1 MKYSTTLLIFFF
13 TTLVSSSEVYKE
25 LAKRTDIYDSQDQTV
40 RIFRGFGYIC
50 QAILTH
56 IRKNNNISTIL
67 VDIVPKKNVA
77 NDPLNVH
84 VDGLSLASY
93 LEPYVKTYIE
103 KEMTNYDY
111 TSNATNLAKHLVEHG
126 LSTPLNEMVISRL
139 GKLRNMQYER
149 ELNSVDTIRQSLMQ
163 FLAQLPHD
171 QFDDFYNQFL
181 HHIKE
186 NLDSPDVKRVLT
198 FPVVEEEMH
207 RAYQNHNFDDHSL
220 TDDIALVLD
229 PFLRE
234 AVHNEDANAIS
245 LQSNVTSVVAIVEKI
260 LPILDIAIQNGLQVA
275 RNLEKVIGDE
285 MNTGKIFELVH
296 DEYVKGLRHAI
307 SFELLKTPSEL
318 KDRSVRPHDF
328 IKTFNFKFFTRE
340 SKYGAN
346 TILLNEIRKKIG
358 SQHYALMQSFDQVLI
373 THTIPDIYQRWINKN
388 TFLQEYESYF
398 DSQNRF
404 TNQHKIAVAD
414 FVRKQLTSEYK
425 NLSQNDFSLNST
437 AKLKRYTLD
446 PFKLSI
452 KSTMVKDFLNMLDT
466 HVVKSCGFLPEMFL
480 YSRSYFD
487 VMSDVYPSLSNPF
500 KDFSEISP
508 RKDEL

>member
-1 MKYSTTLLIFFF
+1 
-13 TTLVSSSEVYKE
+13 
-25 LAKRTDIYDSQDQTV
+25 
-40 RIFRGFGYIC
+40 
-50 QAILTH
+50 
-56 IRKNNNISTIL
+56 
-67 VDIVPKKNVA
+67 
-77 NDPLNVH
+77 
-84 VDGLSLASY
+84 
-93 LEPYVKTYIE
+93 
-103 KEMTNYDY
+103 
-111 TSNATNLAKHLVEHG
+111 
-126 LSTPLNEMVISRL
+126 
-139 GKLRNMQYER
+139 
-149 ELNSVDTIRQSLMQ
+149 
-163 FLAQLPHD
+163 
-171 QFDDFYNQFL
+171 
-181 HHIKE
+181 
-186 NLDSPDVKRVLT
+186 
-198 FPVVEEEMH
+198 
-207 RAYQNHNFDDHSL
+207 L